1 MQLVESGGFIK
12 IESQNETETLPIVKK
27 CLEIRLH
34 KKEFSQISV
43 ITITREMLK

>member
-34 KKEFSQISV
+34 
-43 ITITREMLK
+43 